1 MENMG
6 DRQKKIRV
14 LLLAWLGLM
23 GFYLIW
29 NGMQILQENGW
40 EKGKLIAAEAYA
52 KVGREAAAFF
62 LPSAEYEEGD
72 EQWMQGLT
80 ASLQEQLPFL
90 GFGKWKDGDSGG
102 RFHQSGY
109 YRRK

>member
-1 MENMG
+1 MG

-40 EKGKLIAAEAYA
+40 EKGKLIAAEAYV

-72 EQWMQGLT
+72 EQWMRGLT

-90 GFGKWKDGDSGG
+90 AFLDSENGKTVILEDD
-102 RFHQSGY
+102 